1 MPPAKSV
8 LAHLLW
14 VLQSGSVKMKGLKP
28 VLLLI
33 GVMLVGSGCASWSH
47 GWDMKPY
54 KASGKRDLDE
64 VKEYAER
71 LEQAAVTRPQV
82 QNLIKQL
89 KYIVGAEPD
98 NFDATVKLSQAWIVK
113 AIGHPRDTGEQGD
126 SLRRAI
132 TLAERAMSLNPDF
145 LAAVRAVP
153 KGKVSDAVSTL
164 DASYAPAVATWSLAT
179 MLYFEESLSEVL
191 KITNS
196 EVLDDVQVALSWME
210 EKAPDY
216 NGHVVLALKG
226 MAAAVR
232 SGADMVCVSANFD
245 AAVQASP
252 DSMLNLWL
260 RSKYLYRNFKDK
272 VSERT
277 DLKAIRDLKVEYS
290 PGFTPLNRMI
300 RLMAEKKYKH

>member
-1 MPPAKSV
+1 
-8 LAHLLW
+8 
-14 VLQSGSVKMKGLKP
+14 
-28 VLLLI
+28 
-33 GVMLVGSGCASWSH
+33 
-47 GWDMKPY
+47 
-54 KASGKRDLDE
+54 
-64 VKEYAER
+64 
-71 LEQAAVTRPQV
+71 
-82 QNLIKQL
+82 
-89 KYIVGAEPD
+89 
-98 NFDATVKLSQAWIVK
+98 
-113 AIGHPRDTGEQGD
+113 
-126 SLRRAI
+126 
-132 TLAERAMSLNPDF
+132 
-145 LAAVRAVP
+145 
-153 KGKVSDAVSTL
+153 
-164 DASYAPAVATWSLAT
+164 
-179 MLYFEESLSEVL
+179 
-191 KITNS
+191 
-196 EVLDDVQVALSWME
+196 ME